1 MKDLLN
7 KIIYQIYVRNFT
19 EEGTFDG
26 VVSKLDYIKELG
38 TDIIY
43 LLPVNTIGKDGRKG
57 DLGSP
62 YSIKDYYEINPE
74 LGAKLLLIT

>member
-1 MKDLLN
+1 MKKGIKQMKDLIN

-43 LLPVNTIGKDGRKG
+43 LLPVNTIGKVGRKG
-57 DLGSP
+57 DLGSALQNLFK
-62 YSIKDYYEINPE
+62 SC
-74 LGAKLLLIT
+74 